1 MELRICENPQSL
13 GQSAAEQT
21 ARVLRQCIRT
31 QGQARLL
38 LSTGA
43 SQFDTLS
50 ALVQQEVDWSRVE
63 MFHLDEYCDLPETHP
78 ASFRRYLTER
88 FIRKLPVALKQVH
101 FVTGKPEDIP
111 ALTAQLRA
119 APIDLGLIGIGENA
133 HIAFNDPPA
142 DFETEQA
149 YIPVTLDEQC
159 RRQQLGE
166 GWFETLEQVPRQ
178 AISMTVRQIMS
189 CRRIISCVPY
199 PVKAEAVRRTLTAKE
214 TTNRI
219 PATILKEHP
228 DFTLYLDRD
237 SARDILTVRL

>member
-214 TTNRI
+214 TTNQI

-237 SARDILTVRL
+237 SARDILTVGL

>member
-1 MELRICENPQSL
+1 MELRICENPQAL
-13 GQSAAEQT
+13 GRSAAEQ
-21 ARVLRQCIRT
+21 AAQVLRRCIQT

-63 MFHLDEYCDLPETHP
+63 MFHLDEYCDLPEDHP

-101 FVTGKPEDIP
+101 FVTGAPEDIP
-111 ALTAQLRA
+111 TLTAQLRA
-119 APIDLGLIGIGENA
+119 APIDLGLIGIGENT

-142 DFETEQA
+142 DFEAEEA
-149 YIPVTLDEQC
+149 YIPVILDEQC

-178 AISMTVRQIMS
+178 AVSMTVRQIMS

-199 PVKAEAVRRTLTAKE
+199 PVKAEAVSKTLRARE

-237 SARDILTVRL
+237 SAQDILAVRL